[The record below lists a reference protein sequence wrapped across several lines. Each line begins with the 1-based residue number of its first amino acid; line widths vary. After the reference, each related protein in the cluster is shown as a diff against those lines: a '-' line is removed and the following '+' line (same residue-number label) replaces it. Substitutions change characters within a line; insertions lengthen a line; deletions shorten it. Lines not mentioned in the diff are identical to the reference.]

1 MARFLQNGWG
11 YRLRVQCGASIG
23 PSDNE
28 YHELSHMLPLER
40 VDDRRILLM
49 VQNCDLAHSIKSRV
63 VQNCDVARERVK
75 YE

>member
-1 MARFLQNGWG
+1 
-11 YRLRVQCGASIG
+11 
-23 PSDNE
+23 
-28 YHELSHMLPLER
+28 MLPLER

-75 YE
+75 DRAIICKQASIGG